1 MDTKIELKYKV
12 VEDNAQVDET
22 AESKPL
28 VYFSGV
34 SNPELDTLLS
44 ALKGGNQLI
53 VTAKIPT
60 AATAAQTQGGKST
73 MKIAQDKVA
82 EIEYVLTVDGK
93 VEDQSEP
100 GDPLVYLHGHN
111 NIIPGLEDA
120 LEGHQAGDKLSV
132 TVTPEHGYGERDDE
146 NVQVLPRADFDDDIE
161 VGASYFAQ
169 SDDGS
174 VNPFTV
180 VSVSGDDVT
189 VDFNPPLA
197 GQTLNFEV
205 TVVEVRDATA
215 EELEHGHAHGEDMDD
230 EDE

>member
-1 MDTKIELKYKV
+1 
-12 VEDNAQVDET
+12 
-22 AESKPL
+22 
-28 VYFSGV
+28 
-34 SNPELDTLLS
+34 
-44 ALKGGNQLI
+44 
-53 VTAKIPT
+53 
-60 AATAAQTQGGKST
+60 
-73 MKIAQDKVA
+73 MKIVQDKVA
-82 EIEYVLTVDGK
+82 EIEYVLKVDGEI
-93 VEDQSEP
+93 VDQSEA

-120 LEGHQAGDKLSV
+120 LEGHQAGDHLTV
-132 TVTPEHGYGERDDE
+132 TVSPEDGYGERDDE
-146 NVQVLPRADFDDDIE
+146 NVQVLPRADFDDDVE

-205 TVVEVRDATA
+205 TVKDVRDATA
-215 EELEHGHAHGEDMDD
+215 EELEHGHAHGEGMDDD

>member
-1 MDTKIELKYKV
+1 
-12 VEDNAQVDET
+12 
-22 AESKPL
+22 
-28 VYFSGV
+28 
-34 SNPELDTLLS
+34 
-44 ALKGGNQLI
+44 
-53 VTAKIPT
+53 
-60 AATAAQTQGGKST
+60 

-82 EIEYVLTVDGK
+82 EIEYVLKVDGEI
-93 VEDQSEP
+93 VDQSEP

-111 NIIPGLEDA
+111 NIIPGLETA
-120 LEGHQAGDKLSV
+120 LEGHEAGDHLTV
-132 TVTPEHGYGERDDE
+132 TVSPEDGYGDRDDE
-146 NVQVLPRADFDDDIE
+146 NVQVLPRADFDDDVE

-205 TVVEVRDATA
+205 TVKEVRDATD
-215 EELEHGHAHGEDMDD
+215 EELEHGHAHGEDMHDD
-230 EDE
+230 EDEE

>member
-22 AESKPL
+22 AESRSL
-28 VYFSGV
+28 VYLSGAP
-34 SNPELDTLLS
+34 NPELDTLLS

-60 AATAAQTQGGKST
+60 AATAAQTQGGKLT

-120 LEGHQAGDKLSV
+120 LEGHEAGDKLSV
-132 TVTPEHGYGERDDE
+132 TVTPENGYGERDDE

-180 VSVSGDDVT
+180 MLVSGDDVT

>member
-1 MDTKIELKYKV
+1 
-12 VEDNAQVDET
+12 
-22 AESKPL
+22 
-28 VYFSGV
+28 
-34 SNPELDTLLS
+34 
-44 ALKGGNQLI
+44 
-53 VTAKIPT
+53 
-60 AATAAQTQGGKST
+60 
-73 MKIAQDKVA
+73 MKIAQDKVVS
-82 EIEYVLTVDGK
+82 IEYILKVEGK

-111 NIIPGLEDA
+111 NIIPGLEDQ
-120 LEGHQAGDKLSV
+120 LGGHEVGDKLNV
-132 TVTPEHGYGERDDE
+132 TVSPEDGYGERDDE

-197 GQTLNFEV
+197 GKTLNFEA
-205 TVVEVRDATA
+205 TVLEVRDATA
-215 EELEHGHAHGEDMDD
+215 EELEHGHPHGEGMHDD

>member
-1 MDTKIELKYKV
+1 
-12 VEDNAQVDET
+12 
-22 AESKPL
+22 
-28 VYFSGV
+28 
-34 SNPELDTLLS
+34 
-44 ALKGGNQLI
+44 
-53 VTAKIPT
+53 
-60 AATAAQTQGGKST
+60 
-73 MKIAQDKVA
+73 MKITQDKVA

-120 LEGHQAGDKLSV
+120 LEGHEAGDKLSV
-132 TVTPEHGYGERDDE
+132 TVTPENGYGERDDE

-205 TVVEVRDATA
+205 TVKEVREATD
-215 EELEHGHAHGEDMDD
+215 EELEHGHAHGEDMHDDD
-230 EDE
+230 EE

>member
-1 MDTKIELKYKV
+1 
-12 VEDNAQVDET
+12 
-22 AESKPL
+22 
-28 VYFSGV
+28 
-34 SNPELDTLLS
+34 
-44 ALKGGNQLI
+44 
-53 VTAKIPT
+53 
-60 AATAAQTQGGKST
+60 

-82 EIEYVLTVDGK
+82 EIEYVLK
-93 VEDQSEP
+93 VEGEIVDQSEA

-111 NIIPGLEDA
+111 NIIPGLEQA
-120 LEGHQAGDKLSV
+120 LEGHEPGDQV
-132 TVTPEHGYGERDDE
+132 TVTVAPEDGYGERDDE
-146 NVQVLPRADFDDDIE
+146 NVQVLPRADFDDDVE

-205 TVVEVRDATA
+205 TVKDVRDATA
-215 EELEHGHAHGEDMDD
+215 EELEHGHAHGDGMHDD
-230 EDE
+230 EDDE